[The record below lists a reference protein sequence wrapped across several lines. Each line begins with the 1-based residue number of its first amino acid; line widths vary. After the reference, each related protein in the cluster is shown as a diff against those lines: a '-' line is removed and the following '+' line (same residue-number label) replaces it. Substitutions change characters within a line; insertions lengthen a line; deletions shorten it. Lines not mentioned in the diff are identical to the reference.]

1 MSHIAYF
8 EFLDRLDDEG
18 LARRMYS
25 HRQLQLA
32 FGLPK
37 EKAGAIHAG
46 WIATCDERELP
57 AAERVK
63 IYLSLVEDAPC

>member
-1 MSHIAYF
+1 MSHIAWF

-18 LARRMYS
+18 GARRMNS
-25 HRQLQLA
+25 HRHLQLA

-63 IYLSLVEDAPC
+63 LYLKLVEDAPC